1 MNRRGLVEEGGWGC
15 GLVDWGV
22 GLEVR
27 DGAKFPFLLLVGRDW
42 ALGRGGLE
50 SWPVVFED
58 PEVSEASPDDTVA
71 LTGSECD
78 LISLT
83 LYYHVSSRGRNL
95 LLDRGG
101 IAAGI

>member
-1 MNRRGLVEEGGWGC
+1 MGLWAGG
-15 GLVDWGV
+15 
-22 GLEVR
+22 
-27 DGAKFPFLLLVGRDW
+27 
-42 ALGRGGLE
+42 LGFRRGGLG

-71 LTGSECD
+71 FTGSECD